1 MVKRASE
8 SPLRQSISC
17 RELGVMEQDIES
29 LHDQLL
35 DEVENLK
42 QQIKELEE
50 KNYV

>member
-1 MVKRASE
+1 
-8 SPLRQSISC
+8 
-17 RELGVMEQDIES
+17 MEQDIES